1 MEVLIPTPSKK
12 EVEKYLNN
20 WQELENY
27 SLQESALDKLF
38 HKTYKNNTDLDD
50 ILIKVCSL
58 NDFYSTNIF
67 STFSVAK
74 RIKELNIDE
83 RLQNGDVN
91 LVNDIAKVTIK
102 EKEKNF
108 YSFASKYCSHHNAND
123 YPIYDSYV
131 EKCLM
136 YFKKKDSFSNF
147 KRKDL
152 KDYQTFKTTLIQF
165 KKFYN
170 IDEYCLKDIDK
181 YLWQLGKE
189 YLPNKYKR

>member
-1 MEVLIPTPSKK
+1 MEVLIPRPSKK
-12 EVEKYLNN
+12 EVEKYLDK
-20 WQELENY
+20 WESLENY

-38 HKTYKNNTDLDD
+38 HKTYKSNIDLDD

-83 RLQNGDVN
+83 RLKRGDVN
-91 LVNDIAKVTIK
+91 LVNDIAKVTIIG
-102 EKEKNF
+102 KEKNF
-108 YSFASKYCSHHNAND
+108 YSFASKYCSHHNTLD

-131 EKCLM
+131 DKCLM
-136 YFKKKDSFSNF
+136 YFKKKDKFSKF
-147 KRKDL
+147 KKADL
-152 KDYQTFKTTLIQF
+152 KNYQTFKNTLIDF
-165 KKFYN
+165 KKFYD
-170 IDEYCLKDIDK
+170 IDEYNLKDIDK

-189 YLPNKYKR
+189 YLPNKY